1 MIKTCPGCGSELQY
15 KDPKKIGYSPKKYA
29 KLCERCFKLKN
40 YNQREVIDLK
50 YSNEDIIDLISNKDG
65 AIFFITDFLNISNKV
80 IETFKKINHHNKYLV
95 INKIDYIPKSIS
107 LEKYSKYI
115 KNTYKIKNDIILIS
129 AIKKISLNN
138 LNNRIREFKNSYICG
153 YTNSGKSTII
163 NEICK
168 LNGKNGNILSSLMP
182 NTTLDL
188 IKIRLDENIHIFDT
202 PGFINEFKFIE
213 DSFPK
218 NYIKP
223 VTIQTKENDIIK
235 LGDDILIKCDMN
247 KNSFTFYVAD
257 LVKVSKVYNVNKNI
271 CNKLEIDDNSDLVI
285 YGYGFINI
293 KNKCNVFINTDNY
306 EIRKSMF

>member
-1 MIKTCPGCGSELQY
+1 MIKTCPGCGSELQH
-15 KDPKKIGYSPKKYA
+15 KDPKKIGYSPKKDA

-65 AIFFITDFLNISNKV
+65 AIFFITDFLNISSRV

-107 LEKYSKYI
+107 LEKYSEYI

-202 PGFINEFKFIE
+202 PGFINEFKFVE

-223 VTIQTKENDIIK
+223 ITIQTKENDIIK
-235 LGDDILIKCDMN
+235 LGDDVLIKCDMN

-293 KNKCNVFINTDNY
+293 KSKCNVFINTDNY

>member
-15 KDPKKIGYSPKKYA
+15 KDPKKIGYSPKKDA

-107 LEKYSKYI
+107 LEKYSEYI

-235 LGDDILIKCDMN
+235 LGDDVLIKCDMN